1 MGAHRRVHPA
11 EPRDAPFAESLRIV
25 NFETPNQLASDNGK
39 EHVMRKQF
47 LGLCLALATFA
58 AGASGTGNKWRIEF
72 SGNAESAGRIVLE
85 LTPTAGEPIRATADI
100 PKGLGEN
107 HVARSV
113 RDALQA
119 AAGARYDIEVD
130 DGEDV
135 LVKKRDGER
144 NFIVTVVANS
154 VQGVKIDAD
163 PE

>member
-1 MGAHRRVHPA
+1 M
-11 EPRDAPFAESLRIV
+11 
-25 NFETPNQLASDNGK
+25 
-39 EHVMRKQF
+39 
-47 LGLCLALATFA
+47 
-58 AGASGTGNKWRIEF
+58 
-72 SGNAESAGRIVLE
+72 LE

-119 AAGARYDIEVD
+119 AAGARYNIEVD

>member
-1 MGAHRRVHPA
+1 
-11 EPRDAPFAESLRIV
+11 
-25 NFETPNQLASDNGK
+25 
-39 EHVMRKQF
+39 
-47 LGLCLALATFA
+47 
-58 AGASGTGNKWRIEF
+58 
-72 SGNAESAGRIVLE
+72 
-85 LTPTAGEPIRATADI
+85 
-100 PKGLGEN
+100 
-107 HVARSV
+107 V

>member
-1 MGAHRRVHPA
+1 
-11 EPRDAPFAESLRIV
+11 
-25 NFETPNQLASDNGK
+25 
-39 EHVMRKQF
+39 MRKQF
-47 LGLCLALATFA
+47 LGLCLGLATFA
-58 AGASGTGNKWRIEF
+58 AAAAGMENKWRIEF
-72 SGNAESAGRIVLE
+72 SGNAESAGQIVLE

-119 AAGARYDIEVD
+119 AAGARYNIEVD

>member
-1 MGAHRRVHPA
+1 
-11 EPRDAPFAESLRIV
+11 
-25 NFETPNQLASDNGK
+25 
-39 EHVMRKQF
+39 MRKQF
-47 LGLCLALATFA
+47 LGLCLGLATFA
-58 AGASGTGNKWRIEF
+58 AAAAGMENKWRIEF
-72 SGNAESAGRIVLE
+72 SGNAESAGQIVLE

-100 PKGLGEN
+100 PNGLGEN

-119 AAGARYDIEVD
+119 AAGARYNIEVD

-144 NFIVTVVANS
+144 DFIVTVVANS

-163 PE
+163 AE

>member
-1 MGAHRRVHPA
+1 
-11 EPRDAPFAESLRIV
+11 
-25 NFETPNQLASDNGK
+25 
-39 EHVMRKQF
+39 MRKQL
-47 LGLCLALATFA
+47 LGLGLVLATFA
-58 AGASGTGNKWRIEF
+58 AGAAGTENKWRVEF

-85 LTPTAGEPIRATADI
+85 LTPTAGEPIRASAEI

-107 HVARSV
+107 HIARTV

-119 AAGARYDIEVD
+119 AAGARYGVEVD

-144 NFIVTVVANS
+144 NFIVTVVENS

>member
-1 MGAHRRVHPA
+1 
-11 EPRDAPFAESLRIV
+11 
-25 NFETPNQLASDNGK
+25 
-39 EHVMRKQF
+39 MRKQL
-47 LGLCLALATFA
+47 LGLCLVLATFA
-58 AGASGTGNKWRIEF
+58 AGAAGTGNKWRIEF
-72 SGNAESAGRIVLE
+72 SGNAGSAGRIVLE

-100 PKGLGEN
+100 PNGLGEN
-107 HVARSV
+107 DVARSV

-119 AAGARYDIEVD
+119 AAGARYNIEVD

-154 VQGVKIDAD
+154 VEGVKIDTD